1 LTVSAVHH
9 ASEYSSS
16 SARVITQLVIIAT
29 ALVLVICAIGANQRW
44 LDRHFLPSFLFSH
57 ATYVQLETCAR
68 FAMAVA
74 GAMLIRVAPRA
85 GRWAG
90 RSPAQACRVT
100 VAAVLA
106 LAVSEPALRAA
117 RLGNAQWLRQEEE
130 PLRRPDPRLGWTLV
144 PARTAHASINGRIVD
159 YAIDAAG
166 YRIRRP
172 DAPVDPERPTILFA
186 GESVMFGWG
195 LTWDESV
202 PGQVEAMTRTQSA
215 NIAVQ
220 GFASD
225 QAYLRLET
233 ELPRFRR
240 PVAVISLFMPEVF
253 GRNFDAE
260 RPHLGPGLVWLPP
273 DRRSR
278 LQSLARLL
286 VPYHGDEVVE
296 RTMTVTREVFQATI
310 ELARARSATPLVVVP
325 QFGDEDEARHT
336 LRRRILDDAGVPYAL
351 IEIDPSWRI
360 PWDRHPDARAAHA
373 MAAAI
378 VARLDLH

>member
-1 LTVSAVHH
+1 M
-9 ASEYSSS
+9 
-16 SARVITQLVIIAT
+16 ITQLVMFAIAT
-29 ALVLVICAIGANQRW
+29 VLVVCAIGANQRW

-57 ATYVQLETCAR
+57 TTYVQLETGVR
-68 FAMAVA
+68 FAMAIA
-74 GAMLIRVAPRA
+74 GAMLMPVAPRA
-85 GRWAG
+85 GRWAA
-90 RSPAQACRVT
+90 RSPAHTCRV
-100 VAAVLA
+100 VAAAVLA
-106 LAVSEPALRAA
+106 LAASEPALRAA
-117 RLGNAQWLRQEEE
+117 RIGNAQWLRQEEE
-130 PLRRPDPRLGWTLV
+130 PLRRPDSRLGWTLV
-144 PARTAHASINGRIVD
+144 PARTAHASINGRVVD

-166 YRIRRP
+166 YRVRSRG
-172 DAPVDPERPTILFA
+172 APVDPERPTIIFA

-202 PGQVEAMTRTQSA
+202 AGQVEAMTGTQSA

-260 RPHLGPGLVWLPP
+260 RPHLGPGLVWLPA
-273 DRRSR
+273 DRHSR
-278 LQSLARLL
+278 LQTLARLF

-296 RTMTVTREVFQATI
+296 RTVAVTREVFQATAR
-310 ELARARSATPLVVVP
+310 LARARGATPLIIVP
-325 QFGDEDEARHT
+325 QFGDEHEARRT
-336 LRRRILDDAGVPYAL
+336 LRQRILDDAGVPYAL
-351 IEIDPSWRI
+351 IEIDPAWRL

-378 VARLDLH
+378 VARLKLH